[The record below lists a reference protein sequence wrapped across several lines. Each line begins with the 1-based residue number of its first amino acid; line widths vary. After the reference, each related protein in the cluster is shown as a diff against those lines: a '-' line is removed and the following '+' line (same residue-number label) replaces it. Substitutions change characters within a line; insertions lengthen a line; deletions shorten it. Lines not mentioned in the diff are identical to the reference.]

1 MHACVVYS
9 SLTGNTR
16 SVAEHLA
23 SRFGLPLF
31 SLKDAPSPAAYD
43 TYILGFW
50 TRRGAPDPGMAAF
63 MRTLKGRRTFFFG
76 TMAAY
81 PDSRHALGCAE
92 RAAKLLAEGQNRIMG
107 HFLCQGRLDPAV
119 FAKSRH
125 PKTPERLQRI
135 RCAAAHPNAD
145 DFAEAEERVRA
156 AFGQEQI
163 GRDQI

>member
-1 MHACVVYS
+1 MRACIVYS

-50 TRRGAPDPGMAAF
+50 TRRGAPDPGMASF
-63 MRTLKGRRTFFFG
+63 MRRRKDRRTFFFG

-92 RAAKLLAEGQNRIMG
+92 RAAALLAEGSNRIMG

-119 FAKSRH
+119 FARSHH
-125 PKTPERLQRI
+125 PRTPERLQRLH
-135 RCAAAHPNAD
+135 RAAEHPNAD
-145 DFAEAEERVRA
+145 DFSEAEARVLA
-156 AFGQEQI
+156 AFAQESI
-163 GRDQI
+163 G